1 MLFWI
6 FFSEDIFCIIISSIN
21 NKKGINSLMD
31 QDGGFDPNA
40 QADYDPRLYV
50 APQSQPQQVPVS
62 GQEAAYSSND
72 VSAAAVPVA
81 QYASETLPGQP
92 IQDVRPGWQQDLQYS
107 ANVDPPWAQDTAAA
121 SYGQN
126 IQSNSGAI
134 HSPPIAP
141 EAYSLLTDPMDEF
154 SQLNSVKSPKSV
166 LRKLLLAMVLI
177 GVLSGSSFGA
187 YTIGYRRGTSNKVA
201 TVQTETTSN
210 DQQDAQN
217 EKSLADKE
225 VVEPELN
232 FQLVKPDY
240 KDGITDGTIGKQV
253 VSSDGLVVNVYR
265 VDDTYKPELA
275 QDAVDT
281 SKYIK
286 VDLLLGNADDLRP
299 KTILKSTF
307 NLVDESGQAFE
318 PLDTEADGLNAA
330 QSVTLSPGTKARM
343 SLVFPTQEG
352 QSLRLEWSQVYQ
364 VSGTQ
369 RIIGVSISLE

>member
-6 FFSEDIFCIIISSIN
+6 LVSEDIFCIIISSIN

-72 VSAAAVPVA
+72 VSAAAVQVA

-107 ANVDPPWAQDTAAA
+107 ATVDPPWVQDTAAA

-166 LRKLLLAMVLI
+166 LRKLLIAMVLI

-201 TVQTETTSN
+201 TVQTETISN

-307 NLVDESGQAFE
+307 NLVDESGQAVE

-352 QSLRLEWSQVYQ
+352 QSFRVEWSQVYQ

>member
-6 FFSEDIFCIIISSIN
+6 LVSEDIFCIIISSIN

-40 QADYDPRLYV
+40 QTDYDPRLYV

-72 VSAAAVPVA
+72 VSAAAVQVA

-107 ANVDPPWAQDTAAA
+107 ATVDPPWVQDTAAA

-166 LRKLLLAMVLI
+166 LRKLLIAMVLI

-201 TVQTETTSN
+201 TVQTETISN

-307 NLVDESGQAFE
+307 NLVDESGQAVE

-352 QSLRLEWSQVYQ
+352 QSFRVEWSQVYQ